1 MLAAGRTLMKLA
13 AAALLAGGCAYGNT
27 TMPDAVLEG
36 AEVDDDR
43 TLIRVT
49 NNNWADMTIYL
60 VRSGS
65 QRRLGTVTS
74 QTTRTF
80 VVPAYMMSSSNR
92 VHLMADPIG
101 SSRTVTSAPLLINS
115 GQTAE
120 WQLENSLGLSSMWIR

>member
-1 MLAAGRTLMKLA
+1 MTLAATVV
-13 AAALLAGGCAYGNT
+13 LAGGCAHGSA
-27 TMPDAVLEG
+27 TMKDGMAGDTAVQ
-36 AEVDDDR
+36 DDR

-60 VRSGS
+60 IRSGS
-65 QRRLGTVTS
+65 RRRLGTVTS

-80 VVPAYMMSSSNR
+80 SVPASLILSSMH

-101 SSRTVTSAPLLINS
+101 SSRTVTSAPLLISS

-120 WQLENSLGLSSMWIR
+120 WQLENALGLSSMWIR

>member
-1 MLAAGRTLMKLA
+1 MAFS
-13 AAALLAGGCAYGNT
+13 AAALLAGGCAHGST
-27 TMPDAVLEG
+27 TVSDAVLEDP
-36 AEVDDDR
+36 EVEDDR

-49 NNNWADMTIYL
+49 NNNWSDMTIYL

-80 VVPAYMMSSSNR
+80 VVPAHVIASSNR
-92 VHLMADPIG
+92 IHLMADPIG
-101 SSRTVTSAPLLINS
+101 SSRTLVSAPLLINT